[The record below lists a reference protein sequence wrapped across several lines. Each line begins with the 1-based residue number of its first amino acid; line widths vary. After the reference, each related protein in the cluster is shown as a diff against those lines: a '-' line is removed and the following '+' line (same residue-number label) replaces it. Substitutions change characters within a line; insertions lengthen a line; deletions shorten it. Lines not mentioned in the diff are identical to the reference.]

1 LFQTTLPHQT
11 PGAPRNDT
19 VDDDAVLGL
28 TDGST
33 DASVAS

>member
-1 LFQTTLPHQT
+1 LPHQT